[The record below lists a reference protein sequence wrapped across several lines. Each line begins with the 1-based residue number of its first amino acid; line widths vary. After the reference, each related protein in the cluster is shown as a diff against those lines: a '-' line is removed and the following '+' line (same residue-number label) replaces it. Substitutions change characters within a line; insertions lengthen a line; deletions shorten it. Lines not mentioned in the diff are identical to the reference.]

1 MIIAVNAVAP
11 AFNQVLATF
20 LQQAFLT
27 IAAQSPN
34 HQFVFIGFKPIKK
47 TSQSNCS
54 FFHNGLTVTSTLRFN
69 YFLNYQLPSLLRKT
83 KANVLVNYNCCSMR
97 CSLPQ
102 VLYCNLAAFVTHSEF
117 YKKNW
122 LNFYRNNTNKFLQ
135 KATTIVTTSH
145 FLQTELQKQLNV
157 STQKNKLVYE
167 APASFFKPFAHWN
180 QKESIKNR
188 VTSGKEYFL
197 YSGVLNKQQN
207 LINLL
212 KAFTFFKQRQK
223 SNMMLV
229 LADTTNADV
238 DFIKSLHAYK
248 YKVDVVL
255 AENLLP
261 EELAEIT
268 AAAYAQVHV
277 PIYDATGVN
286 VMQALQCHTPV
297 IAANNT
303 ALIEICGEAAVF
315 CNADDYNDIAAKMML
330 LFTNEDR
337 RNLIIAK
344 SREQANKFNETEQV
358 ATLWQTV
365 LQLSLNQ

>member
-11 AFNQVLATF
+11 AFNQVPSNF

-27 IAAQSPN
+27 IAAQNPT
-34 HQFVFIGFKPIKK
+34 HQYIFIGFIPTKK
-47 TSQSNCS
+47 TTLNNCS
-54 FFHNGLTVTSTLRFN
+54 FFYNGLTVTSTLRFN
-69 YFLNYQLPSLLRKT
+69 YFLNYQLPSLLKKN
-83 KANVLVNYNCCSMR
+83 KANVLINYNCCSMR

-102 VLYCNLAAFVTHSEF
+102 VLYCNQTAFLTHPEF

-122 LNFYRNNTNKFLQ
+122 LNFYKKNSNKFLQ
-135 KATTIVTTSH
+135 KVASIAVTSH
-145 FLQTELQKQLNV
+145 FLQMELLDQLNV
-157 STQKNKLVYE
+157 LEQKIKLVYE
-167 APASFFKPFAHWN
+167 SPASFFKPFAHWN
-180 QKESIKNR
+180 QKEIIKNR

-197 YSGVLNKQQN
+197 YCGILNKQQN

-223 SNMMLV
+223 SNMMLI
-229 LADTTNADV
+229 LADTASADV
-238 DFIKSLHAYK
+238 DFVKSLHAYK
-248 YKVDVVL
+248 HKADVVL
-255 AENLLP
+255 AENLQP
-261 EELAEIT
+261 DEIAEIT

-277 PIYDATGVN
+277 PIYDATGAT

-303 ALIEICGEAAVF
+303 ALVEVCGDAAVF
-315 CNADDYNDIAAKMML
+315 CNANDYNDIAAKMML

-337 RNLIIAK
+337 RNLVIAK
-344 SREQANKFNETEQV
+344 SREQANKFNEAEQV
-358 ATLWQTV
+358 AALWQTV